1 MKNGSNEHRLLP
13 RLQTRLALQ
22 FGPRR
27 AAFAAAAAVLGLGLM
42 LTAAA
47 VLWQQ
52 RSVESEARIR
62 FDQQG
67 ERVLAE
73 ITRRFNT
80 PVYGIKGARGVYA
93 ADPHV
98 NRAGFRAYV
107 ESRDLAVEFPGVRG
121 FGFAQRV
128 LREEL
133 DDFIAAERADDAP
146 RFAVRTSG
154 NAADLYVVKF
164 IEPLS
169 QNYAAWGL
177 DLGSEAVRREAID
190 RAADS
195 GEPTLSGHITLA
207 QDGRQGAG
215 FVYLVPVFRDRS
227 HPTTPAQRRKALRGL
242 LYAPIVVAEI
252 LAGAAEAGH
261 RQVDF
266 RLFDGA
272 DNVPG
277 NLIFD
282 TTGSP
287 EASPRAPGSAVAA
300 ANPLFTTSHALVIG
314 GRALTLRLASTPLL
328 IASLNH
334 RSMPVWLGAGGM
346 LISVLLALTI
356 WLLVAGRA
364 RALRLAQ
371 AMTADLDRLAKVAQ
385 RTSNAVVITDARG
398 RITWVNEGYSR
409 ISGYSFE
416 EALRRPAGAMLPSE
430 PNDDAT
436 LERLR
441 AALGAGTA
449 FKGELLDRGK
459 SGQPYWLDIEV
470 QPLRD
475 ARGGLAGFMAIES
488 DISQSKQAAQLLV
501 QERARLASILEGT
514 NVGTWEWNV
523 QTGEYRCNDRW
534 ADMIGWTLR
543 ELEPVSSQ
551 TWLDHIHPGDVSRAG
566 KLLDKHFS
574 GEVAYYEFE
583 GRMRHRAGHWIW
595 VLDRG
600 RVSTWM
606 SDGRPEWMAGTQM
619 DISAR
624 KEAEAQLHASRA
636 FLDRAGRL
644 AGVGGWQLEIAN
656 EALVWTDELCRIC
669 EMPVGHVPRLDE
681 AIGFYSPEARPV
693 IEHAVQEAMARGTP
707 WDLELPFVTAKGRAL
722 WVRALGEV
730 EYEDGRPVRL
740 VGALQDV
747 TARRAMEAELRH
759 SDAVKRSILDNL
771 PCGLSVFNS
780 QLELVSHNE
789 QFKSLLEL
797 PDALFAAPVTTFAS
811 IIDHNA
817 RRGEYGPGDVEQIVN
832 QAVARA
838 RAPTAHRFE
847 RQRPNGIALE
857 IRGAPMPGGGFVT
870 TYTDITERKR
880 TEATLQGTTALLRSV
895 LDAASEVAVIAT
907 GRDLKISVFNKGAE
921 RMLGY
926 AADEVLDR
934 HTPALFADATE
945 VAARSA
951 EASLKFGRPI
961 RGPAVLLAA
970 ELLGEQREWTFVRKD
985 GSRLTVSMV
994 VTATRTEAGE
1004 VSGYLGVA
1012 HDVTRQKEHEESLR
1026 QAMHRAEA
1034 ANVAKSQFL
1043 ANMSHEI
1050 RTPMNAILG
1059 MLALLQKTA
1068 LTPRQLDYAGK
1079 TEGAA
1084 RSLLG
1089 LLNDI
1094 LDFSKVEA
1102 GKMVLDPHPFRVDQL
1117 LRDLSVILSTNV
1129 GQKPVEV
1136 LFDIDP
1142 ALPREL
1148 VGDGMRLQQVL
1159 INLGGNAIKFT
1170 GQGEVVVRLRVIER
1184 SASDV
1189 TLEFAVQDS
1198 GIGIAA
1204 EHQAHVFDGFSQAE
1218 ASTTRRFG
1226 GTGLGLSICKRLV
1239 ALMGGDLA
1247 LDSTLGV
1254 GSRFHFKLRLPLA
1267 DASAP
1272 PPSQPDG
1279 AAPLRV
1285 LIVDDNATA
1294 REVMA
1299 NMGQS
1304 LGWQVSLAA
1313 DGAEALAM
1321 MQARAS
1327 AAPYEAVF
1335 IDWQMPGIDGWETSQ
1350 RMREL
1355 PGKHAAPLVVMVTA
1369 YGREMLALRSATEQA
1384 ALDGFLVKPVTAS
1397 MLFDALTNARADA
1410 GRPHLSRRS
1419 VVSGPARLAGL
1430 RVLVVEDNAIN
1441 RQVADELLSSE
1452 GATVTLANNGREGVD
1467 AALREGA
1474 RFDVVLMDIQMPVM
1488 DGYGATAEIRQRF
1501 GPSQLPVIAMTAN
1514 AMPADR
1520 EACLAAGMNDHIGK
1534 PFNLEHLVAT
1544 LQPHGGQQTGAS
1556 PRSMAAPTALPDSVF
1571 GLAEQ
1576 ADIELRAALARL
1588 GGNVAVYSRL
1598 LRTFAEDL
1606 QAMPSQ
1612 LATLLHQNKRVEAA
1626 RLMHT
1631 FKGVAATL
1639 GVQAL
1644 ARATGDAERRIASAT
1659 AADPLDG
1666 LVARIEAQAATALAA
1681 SAPLAAALG
1690 ATLNAAPPAPQPA
1703 FDART
1708 LRHQLGELAG
1718 LLNQA
1723 DMRALEMHA
1732 QLQSQAAHLKQ
1743 ALQPLDEAMAA
1754 LDFAQAAAHCRSLIE
1769 DFASLTP

>member
-1 MKNGSNEHRLLP
+1 MTNGSNEHRLLP
-13 RLQTRLALQ
+13 RLQARLALR

-98 NRAGFRAYV
+98 NRAEFRAYV
-107 ESRDLAVEFPGVRG
+107 ESRDLPVEFPGVRG

-169 QNYAAWGL
+169 QNYPAWGF

-227 HPTTPAQRRKALRGL
+227 DPTTPAQRRKALHGL

-252 LAGAAEAGH
+252 LAGAAETDH

-287 EASPRAPGSAVAA
+287 EASPRAPGSAVAS

-314 GRALTLRLASTPLL
+314 GRALTLRVASTPLFD
-328 IASLNH
+328 AGVS
-334 RSMPVWLGAGGM
+334 RSTPVGLGAGGM
-346 LISVLLALTI
+346 LISVLLALTA

-430 PNDDAT
+430 PNDEAT

-441 AALGAGTA
+441 AALGAGTD

-606 SDGRPEWMAGTQM
+606 PDGRPEWMAGTQM

-624 KEAEAQLHASRA
+624 KQAEAQLHASRA

-681 AIGFYSPEARPV
+681 AIGFFSPEARPV

-722 WVRALGEV
+722 WVRALGEA

-759 SDAVKRSILDNL
+759 GDAVKRSILDNL

-857 IRGAPMPGGGFVT
+857 IHGAPMPGGGFVT
-870 TYTDITERKR
+870 TYTDVTERKR

-895 LDAASEVAVIAT
+895 LDAASQVAVIAT

-945 VAARSA
+945 VAVRSA

-1117 LRDLSVILSTNV
+1117 LRDLSVILSTSV

-1239 ALMGGDLA
+1239 ALMGGELA

-1313 DGAEALAM
+1313 DGAQALAM

-1419 VVSGPARLAGL
+1419 AVSGPARLAGL

-1467 AALREGA
+1467 AVLCEGA

-1514 AMPADR
+1514 AMPAVR

-1639 GVQAL
+1639 GVRAL
-1644 ARATGDAERRIASAT
+1644 ARATGDAESRIASAT
-1659 AADPLDG
+1659 APDPLDG

-1681 SAPLAAALG
+1681 LAPLAAALG